1 MIRIIGALLLVGGA
15 TVIGFGA
22 SWELSV
28 RARVLGSFLSALDLM
43 LSEIGSCLT
52 PICELMEKLS
62 KEAVSPLDS
71 FFKACGE
78 EKHEKPDVSFSIIWR
93 KNLNHAEYLKLKT
106 NEREVLSELGAVLG
120 RYDADKQIS
129 AISHLQRRVQSLWQ
143 SAENDRKS
151 LGKLYAKLGLI
162 CGVSVVI
169 VLI

>member
-15 TVIGFGA
+15 AVIGLGA

-28 RARVLGSFLSALDLM
+28 RARVLGGFLSALDM
-43 LSEIGSCLT
+43 MRSEIGSCLT
-52 PICELMEKLS
+52 PICELMERLS
-62 KEAVSPLDS
+62 NETVSPLDS
-71 FFKACGE
+71 FFKVCGE
-78 EKHEKPDVSFSIIWR
+78 KKYEKPDVSFSIIWR
-93 KNLNHAEYLKLKT
+93 KNLKHAEYLKLKP
-106 NEREVLSELGAVLG
+106 NEREVLAELGGVLG

>member
-15 TVIGFGA
+15 SVIGFGA

-28 RARVLGSFLSALDLM
+28 RVRVLGSFLSALELM
-43 LSEIGSCLT
+43 RSEIGSRLT

-62 KEAVSPLDS
+62 RETISPLDS
-71 FFKACGE
+71 FFKTCGD
-78 EKHEKPDVSFSIIWR
+78 EKREKQDVSFSIIWR
-93 KNLNHAEYLKLKT
+93 KNLKRAEYLRLKS
-106 NEREVLSELGAVLG
+106 NEREVLAELGSVLG
-120 RYDADKQIS
+120 RYDAEKQIS